1 MHRVGDTGKMS
12 RVEFQHRMAAH
23 CETGTISSIL
33 HHYGLDISEPMV
45 LGIAGGIF
53 FAYLDTP
60 RLAFPT
66 FVPRSKPGDIR
77 KQIAKNLKIQFV
89 TKKFRKPEKAKEY
102 LNTHLSQNIPIV
114 VQVDMF
120 NMDYI
125 PSYMRAHFN
134 GHFITVVG
142 NDDGRYQ
149 VSDCYYPEIASV
161 KQSSLETGRFAKG
174 DLAPGGFC
182 FHPRGIPEKP
192 DLRPAIIK
200 GIKRASYNMTK
211 LPIPFLGVKGIRMFS
226 RKVLDWPTR
235 ARDREHLSHEI
246 AMIHIILEERGTGG
260 AGFRFMYASF
270 LQEAAAIL
278 DNPSLLDMAR
288 KMTAIGD
295 RWREISLYVAR
306 IAKARDF
313 SADRMKQ
320 LSEMIAARADEEQSF
335 FTRLP
340 SMVA

>member
-1 MHRVGDTGKMS
+1 M
-12 RVEFQHRMAAH
+12 EFQHRMAAH
-23 CETGTISSIL
+23 CETGTVSSIL
-33 HHYGLDISEPMV
+33 HHHGLEISEPMV

-66 FVPRSKPGDIR
+66 FVTRSKPGDVR

-89 TKKFRKPEKAKEY
+89 TRKFRKPEKAKQY
-102 LNTHLSQNIPIV
+102 IDTLLAQNTPVV

-142 NDDGRYQ
+142 NEGGKYQ
-149 VSDCYYPEIASV
+149 VSDCYYPEIAAV
-161 KQSSLETGRFAKG
+161 KPLSLEMGRFAKG

-182 FHPRGIPEKP
+182 FYPRTIPENP
-192 DLRPAIIK
+192 DLKPAIIK
-200 GIKRASYNMTK
+200 GIKRASYNMTR

-226 RKVLDWPTR
+226 KKVLDWPAR
-235 ARDREHLSHEI
+235 ARDQEHLSHEI

-270 LQEAAAIL
+270 LQQASGIL
-278 DNPSLLDMAR
+278 QNPSLADMAR
-288 KMTAIGD
+288 EMTAIGD

-313 SADRMKQ
+313 GEERMKQ

-340 SMVA
+340 AMVA